1 MWEEKKVKHRAWLAI
16 GVVILIA
23 AADATEEM
31 SKKEMAKLQGAWS
44 AVSDEREGMKA
55 PDERVKM
62 VKITIQGDKLIAHD
76 GNNTLEMKYILDPSK
91 NPKTI
96 DITYLDGELKGES
109 SQGIYALDGDTLKIC
124 MHRGTNRPTEFET
137 KPDSQRHLL
146 VLKREKGKN

>member
-1 MWEEKKVKHRAWLAI
+1 VGGQKVKHRAWLAI

-23 AADATEEM
+23 AADATEEAT
-31 SKKEMAKLQGAWS
+31 KKELAKFKGTWN

-55 PDERVKM
+55 PETEVKK
-62 VKITIQGDKLIAHD
+62 VKVTFQEDKLIARQGD
-76 GNNTLEMKYILDPSK
+76 KTFEMKYTLDPSK

-96 DITYLDGELKGES
+96 DVTYLDGELKGES
-109 SQGIYALDGDTLKIC
+109 SQGIYSLDGDTLKIC

-146 VLKREKGKN
+146 VLKREKR